1 MRMGRRAEDA
11 PLPRLLAEE
20 GFNYRFNSVSFNGQ
34 EGWIVG
40 KPAILLHTKNGGE
53 SWERIPLSAKL
64 PGTPVRIVAGSGEG
78 QAEMVTDAGA
88 IYTTDNTAYT
98 WRAAVE
104 ETVDATLNRTVSS
117 GISGASYY
125 EGSFS
130 GVTRG
135 PDGSYIGVSS
145 RGNFYMTWR
154 PGQTYWQPHNRPST
168 RRIQAMGFCPN
179 GNMWLTT
186 RAGDVYLAA
195 DQGVECER
203 FAQSKIGSRGFGVL
217 DLGFVDDRRG
227 YAVGGGG
234 SLFKTEDAGRTWK
247 RDRSTDDIPA
257 NLYEVKFVRPNLS
270 FVLGNDGVLLRTSTA

>member
-1 MRMGRRAEDA
+1 MGRRAEDA

-135 PDGSYIGVSS
+135 PDVS
-145 RGNFYMTWR
+145 
-154 PGQTYWQPHNRPST
+154 
-168 RRIQAMGFCPN
+168 
-179 GNMWLTT
+179 
-186 RAGDVYLAA
+186 
-195 DQGVECER
+195 
-203 FAQSKIGSRGFGVL
+203 
-217 DLGFVDDRRG
+217 RRG
-227 YAVGGGG
+227 RGRWRGYTCRCVGAC
-234 SLFKTEDAGRTWK
+234 THGRLPLCALAC
-247 RDRSTDDIPA
+247 RA
-257 NLYEVKFVRPNLS
+257 
-270 FVLGNDGVLLRTSTA
+270 RTSGSPPAGTST